1 MDQTQLTPRQ
11 RDVVTEMCKGKSNK
25 EIARALGMAEAT
37 VKLHLTEVFK
47 TIGVKTRYE
56 AIIKASGFP
65 VTEVEPVPPLTD
77 EDIFREFTDTAFDTL
92 NDTWSDRVIK
102 LGRAIEKRSKGEKT

>member
-11 RDVVTEMCKGKSNK
+11 RAVVTEMCKGKSNK

-65 VTEVEPVPPLTD
+65 VTNDPPPPLTD
-77 EDIFREFTDTAFDTL
+77 EDILREFTDTAFTSM
-92 NDTWSDRVIK
+92 NETWPDRVLK
-102 LGRAIEKRSKGEKT
+102 FCRAIEKRTKG